1 MGGTDGRHA
10 GFRQAKVL
18 DLAGFDQVL
27 DRAGRILDRHIRIDA
42 MLMVEI
48 DCVDLQP
55 LTI

>member
-1 MGGTDGRHA
+1 MPKGA
-10 GFRQAKVL
+10 GHPRL

-42 MLMVEI
+42 MLIVEI
-48 DCVDLQP
+48 DRVDLQP